1 MSYLNSK
8 QTTNMGHGKSNN
20 VDKIPT
26 FSPQLQNT
34 EEIGFQSLSNEAV
47 CFAGLTGVETVDA
60 PLNELSHFPSSH
72 LGDMSLKGIDWM
84 IHGSQ
89 LDSYQNFMVHPH
101 VMNGTGYV
109 PSQYSTLE
117 NIASNTGGLQMGM
130 QGAKVYNSKPQSI
143 GNFMSC
149 GSRAPLLCGA
159 QDGREMGSNNNLV
172 DCVVQSDYP
181 ETLDGSFLTLGVGV
195 NTESRSKA
203 NALSRDF
210 IGKIDGAIK
219 MQLNPSHVQSGYE
232 SSFSPDFRMAVALS
246 DNQTYAGG
254 FSSIEE
260 NAVGLSSLKHN
271 LDGLHSI
278 VQNAGESSNVS
289 AFAGTV
295 QNAGESSNVSAFA
308 GPVQNVDSCSL
319 SEYHLGVSDS
329 TSSNFS
335 LSTSQMLPMPQ
346 SHVSHPLLTPDDQKF
361 CTGFANIDPFH
372 GLSGV
377 SPNIVHISS
386 QSGLPPNQS
395 FLGLPG
401 GSPIVHG
408 SSQFG
413 LPPNEGFHSLC
424 CESQIVHSSRQSGLP
439 VQAQHRMAPWPSL
452 SSYMTSKY
460 ATLASDQLQKCNMG
474 SIPCFQWGT
483 SVASPVLGNIES
495 TSNQY
500 QSAVWQ
506 HYPAHHGG
514 ANQTVENAPFSKR
527 IEDQLFACDGGA
539 SQVSTTI
546 PFSKNSGN
554 KLSASDGTAAEVVS
568 ITPSFKNIGVQPSST
583 GQVISFSR
591 ESGPANLL
599 AGPSRKRKAAQSPP
613 ATPQVQIKKTRSAK
627 PSIRSS
633 TLYRARDAPFVSPLP
648 PVVSQ
653 GAPVPSLT
661 QSTSTVPPVK
671 LTARPLPPLAYK
683 GPSLPS
689 LSQVTPAYAPLTRTA
704 PVPPSARMSHPPRI
718 KWQDPELLQLSGH
731 NCLLCKRDLSYA
743 PEGPVFQ
750 PALPPPVAV
759 LSCGHCFHDLCL
771 ERITPKDEAD
781 NPPCIPCV
789 ISES

>member
-500 QSAVWQ
+500 QS
-506 HYPAHHGG
+506 
-514 ANQTVENAPFSKR
+514 
-527 IEDQLFACDGGA
+527 DQLFACDGGA

-546 PFSKNSGN
+546 PFSKNSD

-653 GAPVPSLT
+653 
-661 QSTSTVPPVK
+661 
-671 LTARPLPPLAYK
+671 AYK

>member
-1 MSYLNSK
+1 MSNLNSK

-26 FSPQLQNT
+26 FNPQLQNT
-34 EEIGFQSLSNEAV
+34 EEIGFQSLSDEAV
-47 CFAGLTGVETVDA
+47 CFTGITGVVTVDA
-60 PLNELSHFPSSH
+60 PLNELSHSPSSH
-72 LGDMSLKGIDWM
+72 LGDLSLEGIDWM

-101 VMNGTGYV
+101 VMNRTGYV

-117 NIASNTGGLQMGM
+117 NIATNTGGLQMGM
-130 QGAKVYNSKPQSI
+130 QGAKVDNSKPQSI
-143 GNFMSC
+143 GNFMSR
-149 GSRAPLLCGA
+149 GSRAPVSCGA
-159 QDGREMGSNNNLV
+159 QDGREMESNSNLV

-195 NTESRSKA
+195 NKESRSKA
-203 NALSRDF
+203 NASSRDF
-210 IGKIDGAIK
+210 IGKIDGPIK

-260 NAVGLSSLKHN
+260 NAVGLSCLKHN
-271 LDGLHSI
+271 LDGLHSV

-308 GPVQNVDSCSL
+308 GPMQNVDSCSL
-319 SEYHLGVSDS
+319 SEYHLGVSDC

-335 LSTSQMLPMPQ
+335 LSPLQMLPMPQ
-346 SHVSHPLLTPDDQKF
+346 SHISHPLLTADDQKF
-361 CTGFANIDPFH
+361 CAGFANIDPFH

-377 SPNIVHISS
+377 SPNIVHISN
-386 QSGLPPNQS
+386 QSGLPSNQS
-395 FLGLPG
+395 FLGLSG
-401 GSPIVHG
+401 VSPIVHG

-439 VQAQHRMAPWPSL
+439 VQAQHRMSPWPSL

-460 ATLASDQLQKCNMG
+460 ATLASDQPQKCNMG
-474 SIPCFQWGT
+474 SIPSFQWGT
-483 SVASPVLGNIES
+483 SVASPVPGNMES

-500 QSAVWQ
+500 QS
-506 HYPAHHGG
+506 
-514 ANQTVENAPFSKR
+514 
-527 IEDQLFACDGGA
+527 DQLFACDGGA
-539 SQVSTTI
+539 SQVSTTV
-546 PFSKNSGN
+546 PFSKNSD

-568 ITPSFKNIGVQPSST
+568 IAPSFKNIGVQPSST

-591 ESGPANLL
+591 ERGHANLL
-599 AGPSRKRKAAQSPP
+599 AGPSLKRKAAQSPP
-613 ATPQVQIKKTRSAK
+613 ATPQVQMKKTRSAK

-633 TLYRARDAPFVSPLP
+633 TLNRARDAPFVSPLP
-648 PVVSQ
+648 PVVSLA
-653 GAPVPSLT
+653 APVPSLAH
-661 QSTSTVPPVK
+661 STSTVPPVK
-671 LTARPLPPLAYK
+671 LTARTLPPLAYK
-683 GPSLPS
+683 GPPLPS
-689 LSQVTPAYAPLTRTA
+689 LSQVTPAYAPLTWTA
-704 PVPPSARMSHPPRI
+704 PVPPSARMSHPPHI
-718 KWQDPELLQLSGH
+718 KWQDSELLQPSGH

-750 PALPPPVAV
+750 PTLPPPVAV

-789 ISES
+789 IIALFVNSWPDQYNFSLH